1 MVCARKQPAKY
12 RPGGNEY
19 SGDHESGGHGAGVTL
34 IPGYMN
40 NFNTGQVVF
49 RPIAGNAFHCFTDG
63 VEERGDE
70 AGITRFHRHCAGTF
84 GKRNGIITHYF
95 ATCVADLSF

>member
-1 MVCARKQPAKY
+1 MNFVSTDPAYPVRLRRSLKRGLHKKTASQI

-19 SGDHESGGHGAGVTL
+19 SGDHESGGDGAGLTL

-49 RPIAGNAFHCFTDG
+49 RPLPEMCLPLL
-63 VEERGDE
+63 
-70 AGITRFHRHCAGTF
+70 
-84 GKRNGIITHYF
+84 Y
-95 ATCVADLSF
+95 